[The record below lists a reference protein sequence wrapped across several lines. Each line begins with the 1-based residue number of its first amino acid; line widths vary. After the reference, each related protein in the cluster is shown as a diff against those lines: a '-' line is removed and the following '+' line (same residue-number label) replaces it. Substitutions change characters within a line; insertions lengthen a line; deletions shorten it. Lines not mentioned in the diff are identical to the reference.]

1 MGLTKYKLGKLIEQ
15 CNNRNT
21 DEEYTADDVR
31 GISTGKEFI
40 ETKANMDGVS
50 LTSYKIVKENEF
62 AYVADTSRR
71 GDKIA
76 VAFNRNEGNILIS
89 SIYTVFYVSK
99 PELLL
104 SDYLFMFFNRSEFDR
119 YSRFNSWG
127 SARETFSW
135 EDMCDMEVDL
145 PPLSIQQKYVDIY
158 NAMLA
163 NQQSYERGLE
173 DLKLVCDAYIDDLRK
188 KLSHRK
194 LGSYISMCE
203 NKNDDLV
210 YGIDAVRG
218 VSIEKKFIDTKANME
233 GVSLKPYE
241 IVNPNEFAYVT
252 VTSRNGEK
260 ISLARNNSNEVY
272 ICSSSYIVF
281 KVNDRFQFSSGLNV
295 FNIVYE
301 SSIRNRIIA
310 NSENVDPT
318 IVINV
323 LRELAF
329 YMHFGKKNYVGIDE
343 ITNVVETYKKNY
355 RQKVNI
361 RFFIDATI
369 RAKILVDVD
378 DEIRFKDHTL
388 VAYFVAQALN
398 QKYHQD
404 EDINDY
410 LDYLLKNLCFSINSD
425 IVLFLALITNNPKF
439 INVIINGAIKHFE
452 KKEEL
457 SFDAENIKFLL
468 DTTIPVKN
476 SLPNEEE
483 RKQRDEVLAKQ
494 EEDAKFSDLIEL
506 VNEYDYS
513 EEDLLKIENQIMIS
527 FKYLEILS
535 KTLPAFCQNMKVE
548 QQDVLVSLI
557 YRCPNQF
564 LFDVLKDIGDNFEA
578 FCNEVYEDISALRQ
592 EKNIAEVNINSVKHM
607 IEQISAVL
615 VMALY
620 QVVAA
625 TSSSE
630 QTITALNEFNY
641 NSNSNYKLQ
650 NLMMIS
656 RVADVTT
663 FSRRAQ
669 ELNRELENKI
679 EKSIIKYTVREY
691 LLRNNVEIYGEAQ
704 SLIDC
709 FFGGQTSQKLKME
722 IAKKRIIEKDRT

>member
-62 AYVADTSRR
+62 TYVADTSRR

-281 KVNDRFQFSSGLNV
+281 KVND
-295 FNIVYE
+295 
-301 SSIRNRIIA
+301 
-310 NSENVDPT
+310 T
-318 IVINV
+318 
-323 LRELAF
+323 RELLPEYLSMLFERSEFNRYSRFNSWGSARETF
-329 YMHFGKKNYVGIDE
+329 DWEEMCDVRIPVPDIE
-343 ITNVVETYKKNY
+343 I
-355 RQKVNI
+355 QQDIVNI
-361 RFFIDATI
+361 F
-369 RAKILVDVD
+369 
-378 DEIRFKDHTL
+378 E
-388 VAYFVAQALN
+388 AYN
-398 QKYHQD
+398 TRK
-404 EDINDY
+404 DINEK
-410 LDYLLKNLCFSINSD
+410 LK
-425 IVLFLALITNNPKF
+425 A
-439 INVIINGAIKHFE
+439 
-452 KKEEL
+452 
-457 SFDAENIKFLL
+457 
-468 DTTIPVKN
+468 
-476 SLPNEEE
+476 
-483 RKQRDEVLAKQ
+483 
-494 EEDAKFSDLIEL
+494 
-506 VNEYDYS
+506 
-513 EEDLLKIENQIMIS
+513 QI
-527 FKYLEILS
+527 
-535 KTLPAFCQNMKVE
+535 
-548 QQDVLVSLI
+548 
-557 YRCPNQF
+557 
-564 LFDVLKDIGDNFEA
+564 KDICPILIKGSIEEA
-578 FCNEVYEDISALRQ
+578 R
-592 EKNIAEVNINSVKHM
+592 KTK
-607 IEQISAVL
+607 
-615 VMALY
+615 
-620 QVVAA
+620 
-625 TSSSE
+625 
-630 QTITALNEFNY
+630 
-641 NSNSNYKLQ
+641 
-650 NLMMIS
+650 
-656 RVADVTT
+656 
-663 FSRRAQ
+663 
-669 ELNRELENKI
+669 
-679 EKSIIKYTVREY
+679 
-691 LLRNNVEIYGEAQ
+691 EA
-704 SLIDC
+704 
-709 FFGGQTSQKLKME
+709 
-722 IAKKRIIEKDRT
+722 